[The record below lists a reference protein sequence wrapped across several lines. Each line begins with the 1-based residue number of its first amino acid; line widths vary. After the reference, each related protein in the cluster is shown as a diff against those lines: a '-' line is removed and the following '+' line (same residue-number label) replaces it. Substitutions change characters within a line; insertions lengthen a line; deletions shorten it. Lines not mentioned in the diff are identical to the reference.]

1 MLEEIQNYIKETKP
15 DGIVSR
21 LKAVPQFWNEI
32 LTYSNKFNCSNK
44 SEMIYLYLNQTIPP
58 ICACGSESKPKF
70 VSIILGYREF
80 CKSNCSAASK
90 HRTKTIKASGSKL
103 GLAKEGVRERVTK
116 TLLEKYGVVN
126 IGQVQSNKDNMKI
139 NNPMFSEKVRQ
150 KVENHYLTKYG
161 VFNPSQKHIDSDVL
175 TILTDK
181 NKLEAKLRSST
192 LSELAIQFNIRYS
205 YLRNKC
211 LEYGLIDKKTFV
223 PEAEI
228 KKWLLDNNI
237 NFLNNTRK
245 IIHPYELD
253 FYLPDHNIAIEYCG
267 LYWHSEKVLKDNN
280 YHYKKYDKCKN
291 KGIRLITIFE
301 DEYLDKPFVVYSTL
315 KNLINNNSDK
325 IFARKCSIV
334 ELTTKEVD
342 LFYDRT
348 HIMGAVGTATKNYGL
363 MYNNELHA
371 CMSFKN
377 MGKQV
382 YNRHKQISNNS
393 WSLTRFSSKIR
404 VVGGAS
410 RLLNHF
416 TLNNSFDL
424 IITYADLRWSDGNL
438 YNKLGFIDDGFDPP
452 QYWYIKNQKRYHK
465 FGFRKGILKNH
476 GVDTINYTEKEI
488 VENLGYDRIW
498 DCGRLRYLMK

>member
-1 MLEEIQNYIKETKP
+1 
-15 DGIVSR
+15 
-21 LKAVPQFWNEI
+21 
-32 LTYSNKFNCSNK
+32 
-44 SEMIYLYLNQTIPP
+44 
-58 ICACGSESKPKF
+58 
-70 VSIILGYREF
+70 
-80 CKSNCSAASK
+80 
-90 HRTKTIKASGSKL
+90 
-103 GLAKEGVRERVTK
+103 
-116 TLLEKYGVVN
+116 
-126 IGQVQSNKDNMKI
+126 
-139 NNPMFSEKVRQ
+139 
-150 KVENHYLTKYG
+150 
-161 VFNPSQKHIDSDVL
+161 
-175 TILTDK
+175 
-181 NKLEAKLRSST
+181 
-192 LSELAIQFNIRYS
+192 
-205 YLRNKC
+205 
-211 LEYGLIDKKTFV
+211 
-223 PEAEI
+223 
-228 KKWLLDNNI
+228 
-237 NFLNNTRK
+237 
-245 IIHPYELD
+245 
-253 FYLPDHNIAIEYCG
+253 
-267 LYWHSEKVLKDNN
+267 
-280 YHYKKYDKCKN
+280 
-291 KGIRLITIFE
+291 
-301 DEYLDKPFVVYSTL
+301 
-315 KNLINNNSDK
+315 
-325 IFARKCSIV
+325 
-334 ELTTKEVD
+334 
-342 LFYDRT
+342 
-348 HIMGAVGTATKNYGL
+348 